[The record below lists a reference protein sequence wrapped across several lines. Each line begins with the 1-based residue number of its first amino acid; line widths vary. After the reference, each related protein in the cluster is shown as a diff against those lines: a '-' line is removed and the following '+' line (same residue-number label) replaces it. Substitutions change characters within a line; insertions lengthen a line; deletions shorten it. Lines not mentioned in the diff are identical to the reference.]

1 MTSHLN
7 EELNKKTEK
16 FSLFVKVCRKFLKKL
31 KNIYALVLK
40 VETQNIKSIMENKD
54 KIFDEFNI
62 ILENFDNIIN
72 DPNILTD
79 FRNNNETNS
88 NLYNILETNDN
99 DSLTKLFNF
108 IDIIGKLELNNKK
121 LLDKN
126 DLINQKLKID
136 VYFLS

>member
-16 FSLFVKVCRKFLKKL
+16 FSLFVKVCRKFLKRL

-40 VETQNIKSIMENKD
+40 VETQNIKSIMENKE
-54 KIFDEFNI
+54 KIYDEFNL